1 MQFIYILTCMGRWEV
16 KELWNTIFRKNKQ
29 QNREA
34 ERLIFEQYYKRVYYA
49 AYRVIKD
56 QGLAED
62 IVQETFMKAF
72 KNLHTVHDV
81 EKLGAW
87 LSIIATRTAI
97 DHLRRLSKWNDF
109 TTSDVYIDTEADLVQ
124 SNYVSTVE
132 TGLEK
137 AYVKEL
143 LLEEIDKLKPDHKE
157 VLILF
162 YHHDLTYEEIAE
174 QLDVKLATVKTRMFR
189 AKKKLKES
197 IEQQP
202 ELMEVM
208 SYV

>member
-1 MQFIYILTCMGRWEV
+1 MSRWEV
-16 KELWNTIFRKNKQ
+16 RELLNNIFRRSKQ

-34 ERLIFEQYYKRVYYA
+34 ERIIFEQYYKRVYYA

-56 QGLAED
+56 QDLAED
-62 IVQETFMKAF
+62 ITQETFMKAF
-72 KNLHTVHDV
+72 KNLHTVQDV
-81 EKLGAW
+81 EKMGAW

-97 DHLRRLSKWNDF
+97 DHLRRLNRWNDF
-109 TTSDVYIDTEADLVQ
+109 TTSDVYIDTGADVTRLDHI
-124 SNYVSTVE
+124 STVE

-137 AYVKEL
+137 TYVKEL

-157 VLILF
+157 VLLLF
-162 YHHDLTYEEIAE
+162 YHHDLTYEEIATL
-174 QLDVKLATVKTRMFR
+174 LDVQLATVKSRMFR

-202 ELMEVM
+202 ELMEVI
-208 SYV
+208 SHG

>member
-1 MQFIYILTCMGRWEV
+1 MI
-16 KELWNTIFRKNKQ
+16 ELLGNIFRKSKQ
-29 QNREA
+29 QNSEA
-34 ERLIFEQYYKRVYYA
+34 ERIIFEQYYKRVYYT
-49 AYRVIKD
+49 AYQVIKD
-56 QGLAED
+56 QNLAED
-62 IVQETFMKAF
+62 IAQETFMKAF
-72 KNLHTVHDV
+72 KNLQTVQDV

-87 LSIIATRTAI
+87 LSVIATRTAI
-97 DHLRRLSKWNDF
+97 DHLRRLKRWNDF
-109 TTSDVYIDTEADLVQ
+109 TTSDVYINTEPDATQID
-124 SNYVSTVE
+124 YVSTVE
-132 TGLEK
+132 TGIEK

-143 LLEEIDKLKPDHKE
+143 LLKEIDKLKPDHKE

-174 QLDVKLATVKTRMFR
+174 LLGVKLSTLKTRMFR

-208 SYV
+208 SNV

>member
-1 MQFIYILTCMGRWEV
+1 ML
-16 KELWNTIFRKNKQ
+16 NNIFQKNKQ

-34 ERLIFEQYYKRVYYA
+34 ERIIFEQYYKRVYYA
-49 AYRVIKD
+49 AYYVIKD
-56 QGLAED
+56 QDLAED
-62 IVQETFMKAF
+62 ITQETFMKAF
-72 KNLHTVHDV
+72 KNLHTVQDV
-81 EKLGAW
+81 EKMGAW

-97 DHLRRLSKWNDF
+97 DHLRRLNKWNDF
-109 TTSDVYIDTEADLVQ
+109 TTSDVYIDTGADTTRLD
-124 SNYVSTVE
+124 YVSTVE

-157 VLILF
+157 VLLLF
-162 YHHDLTYEEIAE
+162 YHHDLTYEEIAAI
-174 QLDVKLATVKTRMFR
+174 LDVQLATVKSRMFR

-202 ELMEVM
+202 ELMEVI
-208 SYV
+208 SHG

>member
-1 MQFIYILTCMGRWEV
+1 M
-16 KELWNTIFRKNKQ
+16 KELLNNIFQKNKQ

-34 ERLIFEQYYKRVYYA
+34 ERIIFEQYYKRVYYA
-49 AYRVIKD
+49 AYYVIKD
-56 QGLAED
+56 QDLAED
-62 IVQETFMKAF
+62 ITQETFMKAF
-72 KNLHTVHDV
+72 KNLHTVQDV
-81 EKLGAW
+81 EKMGAW

-97 DHLRRLSKWNDF
+97 DHLRRLNKWNDF
-109 TTSDVYIDTEADLVQ
+109 TTSDVYIDTGADTTRLD
-124 SNYVSTVE
+124 YVSTVE

-157 VLILF
+157 VLLLF
-162 YHHDLTYEEIAE
+162 YHHDLTYEEIAAI
-174 QLDVKLATVKTRMFR
+174 LDVQLATVKSRMFR

-202 ELMEVM
+202 ELMEVI
-208 SYV
+208 SHG

>member
-1 MQFIYILTCMGRWEV
+1 ML
-16 KELWNTIFRKNKQ
+16 NNIFRRSKQ

-34 ERLIFEQYYKRVYYA
+34 ERIIFEQYYKRVYYA

-56 QGLAED
+56 QDLAED
-62 IVQETFMKAF
+62 ITQETFMKAF
-72 KNLHTVHDV
+72 KNLHTVQDV
-81 EKLGAW
+81 EKMGAW

-97 DHLRRLSKWNDF
+97 DHLRRLNRWNDF
-109 TTSDVYIDTEADLVQ
+109 TTSDVYIDTGADVTRLDHI
-124 SNYVSTVE
+124 STVE

-137 AYVKEL
+137 TYVKEL

-157 VLILF
+157 VLLLF
-162 YHHDLTYEEIAE
+162 YHHDLTYEEIATL
-174 QLDVKLATVKTRMFR
+174 LDVQLATVKSRMFR

-202 ELMEVM
+202 ELMEVI
-208 SYV
+208 SHG